1 MAEAQP
7 ARAAPWS
14 RLSSSVLTWGTELS
28 AGPAGVQGLTLT
40 AYCVSVLSSQ
50 ILIDVVPTLPDIP
63 LPPIQANYRPLPSIE
78 SITCSQ
84 TKRKGTV
91 GGKWVWDGLQA
102 GGGWQLGSARAG
114 SGALSDARS
123 LGWSS
128 RTPQRGLQSSPCPTT
143 SGRCLLTL
151 PGDLAS
157 LSLNWWQGSWRT
169 RSLFGPSLLLA
180 GSGSS
185 PEPFIRVGASFL

>member
-1 MAEAQP
+1 MF
-7 ARAAPWS
+7 
-14 RLSSSVLTWGTELS
+14 TWGTELS
-28 AGPAGVQGLTLT
+28 AGPAGVQGLTLP

-91 GGKWVWDGLQA
+91 GGKRLWDGLQA

-114 SGALSDARS
+114 SGACLMPRAWAGAVERLRGAFRAPPARP
-123 LGWSS
+123 
-128 RTPQRGLQSSPCPTT
+128 PQGGVC
-143 SGRCLLTL
+143 
-151 PGDLAS
+151 
-157 LSLNWWQGSWRT
+157 
-169 RSLFGPSLLLA
+169 
-180 GSGSS
+180 
-185 PEPFIRVGASFL
+185 

>member
-1 MAEAQP
+1 M
-7 ARAAPWS
+7 RAAPWS

-91 GGKWVWDGLQA
+91 GGKRVWDGLQA

-185 PEPFIRVGASFL
+185 PVPFIGVGASFL